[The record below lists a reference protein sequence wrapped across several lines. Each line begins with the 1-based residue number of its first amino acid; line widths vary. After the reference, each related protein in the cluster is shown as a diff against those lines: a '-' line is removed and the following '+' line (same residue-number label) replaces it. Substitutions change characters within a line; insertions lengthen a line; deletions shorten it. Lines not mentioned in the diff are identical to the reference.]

1 MSSDGLTPEE
11 RGRYARHLML
21 PELGVEGQERL
32 KASSVLCVGAGG
44 LGSSLLLYL
53 AAAGVGRIGIV
64 DGDVVELSN
73 LQRQVIHGSSSI
85 GVSKA
90 QSAANRIA
98 ELNPLCR
105 VEVHERMIDSSN
117 ALELIGGYD
126 LVCDGSD
133 NFPTRFLVNDACVLS
148 RRPLIYGS
156 VQRFDGQ
163 VSVFNATSDSPNYR
177 DLLPEPPPA
186 GAVPSCSEAGVM
198 GVMPGLIGL
207 LQATEAIKLIT
218 GLGRILDGR
227 LLVVDALTMRFRE
240 LTLRR
245 DTARPPIER
254 LIDYRQFCQPTVPAM
269 DSISVIEL
277 KALLESDAS
286 AVALVDV
293 RNPAEA
299 EVATIPGATLIP
311 LAQIESG
318 EALEQIRALAADRR
332 LLVHCKLG
340 GRSARAVDLLMQQGI
355 QATNVTGG
363 IDAWSEQ
370 VDPAVPRY

>member
-85 GVSKA
+85 GVAKA

-148 RRPLIYGS
+148 RRPLVYGS